1 MKNLIKSALVVA
13 AFSLSFNASAANKT
27 DANYLAECK
36 QTVRAQFEDVSKIK
50 VASIISRRNLFKA
63 KLRVTS
69 SGERAMVACEIR
81 GEEPVALSCL
91 KGAACEASTIASN

>member
-1 MKNLIKSALVVA
+1 MKNLIKSVLVVA
-13 AFSLSFNASAANKT
+13 AVSLSFNASAENKT
-27 DANYLAECK
+27 DADNLADCK
-36 QTVRAQFEDVSKIK
+36 QSVRTQFDDVSKIK
-50 VASIISRRNLFKA
+50 VASINSRRNLFKA

-69 SGERAMVACEIR
+69 KGERAMVACEIR